1 MSASMPEKR
10 LYRSRS
16 EKMLFGVTAGLGDYF
31 ETDPTIVRL
40 VFVLLCFLGG
50 AGILLYI
57 ALAIMM
63 PEEPATTPESTIANS
78 ASGAGEFSERIS
90 ETAREIGER
99 ARKLGEEANAAF
111 SSAGESASA
120 EGENI
125 GQRVADAAKDV
136 AQRAEQLGEEVRSSV
151 RAEETAPTAP
161 SRPSGGRR
169 RPRQL
174 IGLVLLLLGAIF
186 LLDNLGLFWWWNWD
200 WMWPMVIIGLGLFL
214 LANNARSKGER

>member
-57 ALAIMM
+57 ALAILM
-63 PEEPATTPESTIANS
+63 PEEPATGT
-78 ASGAGEFSERIS
+78 GELSERIS

-111 SSAGESASA
+111 TSAGESASA
-120 EGENI
+120 DGESI
-125 GQRVADAAKDV
+125 GQRVADAAQDV

-151 RAEETAPTAP
+151 RADETSPTAP

-200 WMWPMVIIGLGLFL
+200 WMWPMVIIGIGLFL